1 MELKTGNL
9 SKNLIMNSLLKRFR
23 QSIALHLLTTIFG
36 FYFLVTVVVTVVQL
50 YKEYEDTKIN
60 FYKEIQTLP
69 ATFNRGIIDSVWTY
83 NNELL
88 QSILLGMYN
97 LPIIVGIK
105 VESLDHKMDLQIGTV
120 LNEKDE
126 ITYYDSS
133 GRVTEQKEFGFGTD
147 TLFKHE
153 FPLQYQGAS
162 FDHKIPLG
170 QVTLYSNNQLVFD
183 RVKYGFIL
191 ILINS
196 IIKTIAL
203 WFIIFYFI
211 KKYLGQ
217 PLKEFTT
224 KIREQDVQSPQ
235 AIDLNLHWTDTN
247 ELLIL
252 KDSYNHMIQRLNEH
266 KLLSVTDK
274 LTGLFNRLKLDESL
288 NDEFNRSNRFKRS
301 FGIIIIDIDYF
312 KRVNDTYGHQV
323 GDQVL
328 IQFAKILKEN
338 IRKVDILG
346 RWGGEEFMI
355 ICPETNFEGTIK
367 LAQSLRKIISKYDFP
382 NIGNFSASF
391 GVSIYNNDENID
403 KVIARADNALYKAKE
418 NGRNRV
424 EGKQ

>member
-1 MELKTGNL
+1 MSTLF
-9 SKNLIMNSLLKRFR
+9 KRFR

-36 FYFLVTVVVTVVQL
+36 FYFLVAMVVTVVQL
-50 YKEYEDTKIN
+50 YKEYEDTKAN

-69 ATFNRGIIDSVWTY
+69 ATFNRGIVDSVWTY
-83 NNELL
+83 NKELL

-97 LPIIVGIK
+97 LPIVVGIK
-105 VESLDHKMDLQIGTV
+105 VESIDHKMDLQIGAV
-120 LNEKDE
+120 LNEKNE
-126 ITYYDSS
+126 IIYYDSS
-133 GRVTEQKEFGFGTD
+133 GKITEQKEFGFGTD

-153 FPLQYQGAS
+153 FPMQYQGAA

-203 WFIIFYFI
+203 WFIIYYFI

-217 PLKEFTT
+217 PLEEFTT
-224 KIREQDVQSPQ
+224 KIRNQDVLSPQ
-235 AIDLNLHWTDTN
+235 TIDLNLHWTDTN

-252 KDSYNHMIQRLNEH
+252 KDSYNEMIQRLNKH
-266 KLLSVTDK
+266 KLLSITDK
-274 LTGLFNRLKLDESL
+274 LTGLFNRLKLDEAL
-288 NDEFNRSNRFKRS
+288 NDEFNRSNRFNRT

-312 KRVNDTYGHQV
+312 KKVNDTYGHIV
-323 GDQVL
+323 GDQAL

-338 IRKVDILG
+338 IRKIDILG

-355 ICPETNFEGTIK
+355 ICSETDFQGTIK
-367 LAQSLRKIISKYDFP
+367 LAQSLREIISKYDFP
-382 NIGNFSASF
+382 TIGNLSASF
-391 GVSIYNNDENID
+391 GVSVYDGDENID
-403 KVIARADNALYKAKE
+403 KVIARADNALYKAKA
-418 NGRNRV
+418 NGRNKV
-424 EGKQ
+424 EGK

>member
-1 MELKTGNL
+1 MIT
-9 SKNLIMNSLLKRFR
+9 LLKRFR

-36 FYFLVTVVVTVVQL
+36 FYFLVTMLVTVVQL
-50 YKEYEDTKIN
+50 YKEYEDTKAK
-60 FYKEIQTLP
+60 FYKEIQSLP
-69 ATFNRGIIDSVWTY
+69 ATFHRGIVDSVWTY
-83 NNELL
+83 NKELL
-88 QSILLGMYN
+88 HSILLGMHN
-97 LPIIVGIK
+97 LPIVVGIK
-105 VESLDHKMDLQIGTV
+105 VESIDHKMDIQIGAV
-120 LNEKDE
+120 LNEKNE
-126 ITYYDSS
+126 IVYYDSS
-133 GRVTEQKEFGFGTD
+133 GKVTQQKEFGFGTD

-153 FPLQYQGAS
+153 FPMQYQGTA

-203 WFIIFYFI
+203 WFIIYYVI

-217 PLKEFTT
+217 PLEEFTT
-224 KIREQDVQSPQ
+224 KIRKQDVHSPQ
-235 AIDLNLHWTDTN
+235 AIDLKLHWTDTN

-266 KLLSVTDK
+266 KLLSITDK
-274 LTGLFNRLKLDESL
+274 LTGLFNRLKLDEAL
-288 NDEFNRSNRFKRS
+288 NNEFNRSNRFKRS

-312 KRVNDTYGHQV
+312 KKINDTYGHQV

-338 IRKVDILG
+338 IRKIDILG

-355 ICPETNFEGTIK
+355 ICSETDFQGTIK
-367 LAQSLRKIISKYDFP
+367 LAQSLREIISNYDFP
-382 NIGNFSASF
+382 IIGNFSASF
-391 GVSIYNNDENID
+391 GVSTYNGDENID
-403 KVIARADNALYKAKE
+403 KVIARADNALYKAKA

>member
-1 MELKTGNL
+1 M
-9 SKNLIMNSLLKRFR
+9 INSVLKRFR
-23 QSIALHLLTTIFG
+23 QSIALHLLTTIFSV
-36 FYFLVTVVVTVVQL
+36 YFLVAVVVTVVQL
-50 YKEYEDTKIN
+50 YKEYEDTKAK
-60 FYKEIQTLP
+60 FYNEIQTLP
-69 ATFNRGIIDSVWTY
+69 ATFNRGIVDSVWTY
-83 NNELL
+83 NKELL
-88 QSILLGMYN
+88 QSILLGMHN
-97 LPIIVGIK
+97 LPIVVGIK
-105 VESLDHKMDLQIGTV
+105 VESIDHKMDLQIGAV
-120 LNEKDE
+120 LNEKNE

-133 GRVTEQKEFGFGTD
+133 GKETKQKEFGFGTE

-153 FPLQYQGAS
+153 FPMDYQGAA

-217 PLKEFTT
+217 PLAEFTT
-224 KIREQDVQSPQ
+224 KIRKQDVLSPQ

-252 KDSYNHMIQRLNEH
+252 KDSYNQMIERLNEH
-266 KLLSVTDK
+266 KILSITDK
-274 LTGLFNRLKLDESL
+274 LTGLFNRLKLDEAL
-288 NDEFNRSNRFKRS
+288 NDEFNRSNRFKSS

-312 KRVNDTYGHQV
+312 KKVNDTYGHQV

-338 IRKVDILG
+338 IRKIDILG

-355 ICPETNFEGTIK
+355 ICPETDFQGTIK
-367 LAQSLRKIISKYDFP
+367 LAQSLRKIISKYNFP

-391 GVSIYNNDENID
+391 GVSIYDGDENID
-403 KVIARADNALYKAKE
+403 KIIARADNALYKAKA

>member
-1 MELKTGNL
+1 MIT
-9 SKNLIMNSLLKRFR
+9 LLKRFR

-36 FYFLVTVVVTVVQL
+36 FYFLVTVLVTVVQL
-50 YKEYEDTKIN
+50 YKEYEDTKAK
-60 FYKEIQTLP
+60 FYKEIQSLP
-69 ATFNRGIIDSVWTY
+69 ATFHRGIVDSVWTY
-83 NNELL
+83 NKELL
-88 QSILLGMYN
+88 HSILLGMHN
-97 LPIIVGIK
+97 LPIVVGIK
-105 VESLDHKMDLQIGTV
+105 VESIDHKMDVQIGAV
-120 LNEKDE
+120 LNEKNK
-126 ITYYDSS
+126 IVYYDSS
-133 GRVTEQKEFGFGTD
+133 GKVTQQKEFGFGTD

-153 FPLQYQGAS
+153 FPMQYQGAA

-203 WFIIFYFI
+203 WFIIYYVI

-217 PLKEFTT
+217 PLEEFTT
-224 KIREQDVQSPQ
+224 KIRKQDVHSPQ

-266 KLLSVTDK
+266 KLLSITDK
-274 LTGLFNRLKLDESL
+274 LTGLFNRLKLDEAL
-288 NDEFNRSNRFKRS
+288 KDEFNRSNRFKRS

-312 KRVNDTYGHQV
+312 KKINDTYGHQV

-338 IRKVDILG
+338 IRKIDILG

-355 ICPETNFEGTIK
+355 ICSETDFQGTIK
-367 LAQSLRKIISKYDFP
+367 LAQSLREIISNYDFP
-382 NIGNFSASF
+382 IIGNFSASF
-391 GVSIYNNDENID
+391 GVSTYNGDENID
-403 KVIARADNALYKAKE
+403 KVIARADNALYKAKA

>member
-1 MELKTGNL
+1 MGT
-9 SKNLIMNSLLKRFR
+9 ILKRFQ

-36 FYFLVTVVVTVVQL
+36 FYFLVAVVVTVVQL
-50 YKEYEDTKIN
+50 YKEYEDTKAK
-60 FYKEIQTLP
+60 FYTEIQTLP
-69 ATFNRGIIDSVWTY
+69 ATFNRGIVNSVWTY
-83 NNELL
+83 NKELL
-88 QSILLGMYN
+88 HSILLGMHN
-97 LPIIVGIK
+97 LPIVVGVK
-105 VESLDHKMDLQIGTV
+105 VESIDHKMDLQIGTV
-120 LNEKDE
+120 LNERNE
-126 ITYYDSS
+126 ITYYDST
-133 GRVTEQKEFGFGTD
+133 GEVTQQKEFGFGTD

-153 FPLQYQGAS
+153 FPMQYQGAA

-203 WFIIFYFI
+203 WFIIYYFI

-217 PLKEFTT
+217 PLEEFTT
-224 KIREQDVQSPQ
+224 KIREQDAQSPQ
-235 AIDLNLHWTDTN
+235 AIELNLHWTDTN

-252 KDSYNHMIQRLNEH
+252 KDSYNQMIQRLNEH
-266 KLLSVTDK
+266 KILSITDK

-312 KRVNDTYGHQV
+312 KRINDTYGHQV

-328 IQFAKILKEN
+328 IQFANILKEN
-338 IRKVDILG
+338 IRKIDILW

-355 ICPETNFEGTIK
+355 ICPETDFQGTIK
-367 LAQSLRKIISKYDFP
+367 LAQSLREIISKYDFP
-382 NIGNFSASF
+382 TIGNFSASF
-391 GVSIYNNDENID
+391 GVSIYDGEGNID
-403 KVIARADNALYKAKE
+403 NVIARADSALYQAKE
-418 NGRNRV
+418 NGKNRV
-424 EGKQ
+424 ESK

>member
-1 MELKTGNL
+1 
-9 SKNLIMNSLLKRFR
+9 MNTLLKRFR

-36 FYFLVTVVVTVVQL
+36 FYFLVAVVVTAVQL
-50 YKEYEDTKIN
+50 YKEYEDTKAN

-69 ATFNRGIIDSVWTY
+69 ATFNRGIVDSVWTY
-83 NNELL
+83 NHELL

-105 VESLDHKMDLQIGTV
+105 VESIDHKMDLQIGAV
-120 LNEKDE
+120 LNEKNE

-133 GRVTEQKEFGFGTD
+133 GRVTQQKEFGFGTD

-153 FPLQYQGAS
+153 FPLQYEGSA

-170 QVTLYSNNQLVFD
+170 KVTLYSNNQLVFD

-203 WFIIFYFI
+203 WFIIYYFI
-211 KKYLGQ
+211 KKYLGR
-217 PLKEFTT
+217 PLEEFTS
-224 KIREQDVQSPQ
+224 KIHEQDVQSPQ
-235 AIDLNLHWTDTN
+235 AIDLNIHWTNTN

-252 KDSYNHMIQRLNEH
+252 KDSYNQMIGRLNEH
-266 KLLSVTDK
+266 RLLSITDK
-274 LTGLFNRLKLDESL
+274 LTGLFNRLKLDETL

-301 FGIIIIDIDYF
+301 FGVIIIDIDYF

-328 IQFAKILKEN
+328 IQFSKILKEN

-355 ICPETNFEGTIK
+355 ICSETDFQGTIK
-367 LAQSLRKIISKYDFP
+367 LAQSLREEISKHNFP
-382 NIGNFSASF
+382 IIGNFSASF
-391 GVSIYNNDENID
+391 GVSIYYEDDENVD
-403 KVIARADNALYKAKE
+403 KVIARADSALYQAKE

-424 EGKQ
+424 EGK

>member
-1 MELKTGNL
+1 M
-9 SKNLIMNSLLKRFR
+9 INSVLKRFR
-23 QSIALHLLTTIFG
+23 QSIALHLLTTIFSV
-36 FYFLVTVVVTVVQL
+36 YFLVAVVVTVVQL
-50 YKEYEDTKIN
+50 YKEYEDTKAK
-60 FYKEIQTLP
+60 FYNEIQTLP
-69 ATFNRGIIDSVWTY
+69 ATFNRGIVDSVWTY
-83 NNELL
+83 NKELL
-88 QSILLGMYN
+88 QSILLGMHN
-97 LPIIVGIK
+97 LPIVVGIK
-105 VESLDHKMDLQIGTV
+105 VESIDHKMDLQIGAV
-120 LNEKDE
+120 LNEKNE

-133 GRVTEQKEFGFGTD
+133 GKETEQKEFGFGTE

-153 FPLQYQGAS
+153 FPMDYTGAA

-224 KIREQDVQSPQ
+224 KIRKQDVLSPQ

-252 KDSYNHMIQRLNEH
+252 KDSYNQMIERLNEH
-266 KLLSVTDK
+266 KILSITDK
-274 LTGLFNRLKLDESL
+274 LTGLFNRLKLDEAL
-288 NDEFNRSNRFKRS
+288 NDEFNRSNRFKS
-301 FGIIIIDIDYF
+301 IFGIIIIDIDYF
-312 KRVNDTYGHQV
+312 KKINDTYGHQV

-338 IRKVDILG
+338 IRKIDILG

-355 ICPETNFEGTIK
+355 ICPETDFQGTIK
-367 LAQSLRKIISKYDFP
+367 LAQSLRKIISKYNFP

-391 GVSIYNNDENID
+391 GVSIYDGDENID
-403 KVIARADNALYKAKE
+403 KIIARADNALYKAKA

-424 EGKQ
+424 EGK

>member
-1 MELKTGNL
+1 MIT
-9 SKNLIMNSLLKRFR
+9 LLKRFR

-36 FYFLVTVVVTVVQL
+36 FYFLVTVLVTVVQL
-50 YKEYEDTKIN
+50 YKEYEDTKAK
-60 FYKEIQTLP
+60 FYKEIQSLP
-69 ATFNRGIIDSVWTY
+69 ATFHRGIVDSVWTY
-83 NNELL
+83 NKELL
-88 QSILLGMYN
+88 HSILLGMHN
-97 LPIIVGIK
+97 LPIVVGIK
-105 VESLDHKMDLQIGTV
+105 VESIDHKMDVQIGAV
-120 LNEKDE
+120 LNEKNE
-126 ITYYDSS
+126 IVYYDSS
-133 GRVTEQKEFGFGTD
+133 GKVTQQKEFGFGTD

-153 FPLQYQGAS
+153 FPMQYQGAA

-191 ILINS
+191 ILVNS

-203 WFIIFYFI
+203 WFIIYYVI

-217 PLKEFTT
+217 PLEEFTT
-224 KIREQDVQSPQ
+224 KIRKQDVHSPQ
-235 AIDLNLHWTDTN
+235 AIDLKLHWTDTN

-266 KLLSVTDK
+266 KLLSITDK
-274 LTGLFNRLKLDESL
+274 LTGLFNRLKLDEAL
-288 NDEFNRSNRFKRS
+288 KDEFNRSNRFKRS
-301 FGIIIIDIDYF
+301 FSIIIIDIDYF

-338 IRKVDILG
+338 IRKIDILG

-355 ICPETNFEGTIK
+355 ICSETDFQGTIK
-367 LAQSLRKIISKYDFP
+367 LAQSLREIISNYDFP
-382 NIGNFSASF
+382 IIGNFSASF
-391 GVSIYNNDENID
+391 GVSTYNGDENID
-403 KVIARADNALYKAKE
+403 KVIARADNALYKAKA

-424 EGKQ
+424 EAKQ